1 MKKILFAISFLFAAL
16 TGVSAQDH
24 WTLTHGNNE
33 GAAGNTVVI
42 ATLNLGTSQS
52 ATGTDP
58 FWDEYEVAAFIG
70 NEVRAC
76 QMGFEFYHPQTQDAN
91 FFALTV
97 AGNFD
102 QAGTADNGKTITF
115 KMYNHITGIEY
126 NLTASKTCKFDP
138 EQEIIGSPSD
148 PVELKA
154 VEVTDLAM
162 ADFSMKVGET
172 VTLTNHLTLTP
183 SNATM
188 PNNIQWQLGNYASK
202 FTLNGNKLTA
212 KEEGTFACFV
222 MLGEYN
228 PDFNTQ
234 PINKM
239 FTVTVNPAVE
249 RVEGFNISLPSKMV
263 QGVATTMKLTP
274 TNDAEVDL
282 AQLTVTEGAG
292 IEPYPWNLFNIG
304 TPKKNNDGSVS
315 VAITPQYPGE
325 GVIEVHY
332 ADLDIDPKT
341 VEVGVPLT
349 LKKGWQWVTLWAV
362 GDGEPSELF
371 GTAVDEVRSQSAL
384 LAYDATAGWY
394 GNLSLWN
401 IEGYK
406 LKANKDVAAANAYVQ
421 YGGYVNLYGGEIE
434 LLKAWTWIGY
444 PYVHAFA
451 PNKLQLQATNG
462 DRIVSKDDGF
472 VEYKNGSWTGT
483 LTQLKPYQS
492 YLYYNNSGAMG
503 MLNWE
508 SEENLVTAGARAA
521 DRLSLI
527 STDPVA
533 YLHRNQWDYDASP
546 FRDNMS
552 IVAVVSGL
560 TNPEHFSIGAFVGD
574 ECRGEGVYIDN
585 RFFITVHA
593 RGGEQISFRLS
604 DDQNGLLLD
613 IDQTVPM
620 SIMMGSVDAPVRLT
634 TPAIVNTEGIDDL
647 RIYDSR
653 FDRQCYD
660 LKGRKI
666 DNHQL
671 QRGIYIV
678 DGKKVVK

>member
-1 MKKILFAISFLFAAL
+1 MKNFLFVIFFLFAAL

-24 WTLTHGNNE
+24 WTPTHDDSE
-33 GAAGNTVVI
+33 GAAGNTIVL

-52 ATGTDP
+52 ATAGP
-58 FWDEYEVAAFIG
+58 MWEEYEVAAFIG
-70 NEVRAC
+70 SEVRAC
-76 QMGFEFYHPQTQDAN
+76 QMGSEFYHPQTQDAN

-97 AGNFD
+97 RGNFD

-126 NLTASKTCKFDP
+126 NLTATKTCKFDP
-138 EQEIIGSPSD
+138 EQMIGTAGD

-154 VEVTDLAM
+154 VEVTDLTM

-172 VTLTNHLTLTP
+172 VTLTTHLTLTP

-202 FTLNGNKLTA
+202 FTLSGNNLTA
-212 KEEGTFACFV
+212 LEEGTYACNV
-222 MLGEYN
+222 ILGEFN
-228 PDFNTQ
+228 PDYGTQ
-234 PINKM
+234 PIYKR

-249 RVEGFNISLPSKMV
+249 RVEGFNISLPSKMT
-263 QGVATTMKLTP
+263 QGIAKTMKLTP
-274 TNDAEVDL
+274 TNAAEVDL
-282 AQLTVTEGAG
+282 AQLTVTEGTG
-292 IEPYPWNLFNIG
+292 TEPYPWNLFTIG

-315 VAITPQYPGE
+315 VTITPQYPGE

-332 ADLDIDPKT
+332 ADLSIDPKT
-341 VEVGVPLT
+341 VEIGVPLT
-349 LKKGWQWVTLWAV
+349 LKQGWQWVTLWAV
-362 GDGEPSELF
+362 GNGEPSELF
-371 GTAVDEVRSQSAL
+371 GTAVDEVRSQFAL

-394 GNLSLWN
+394 GNLSPWN

-421 YGGYVNLYGGEIE
+421 YGGYVNLYGSEIE
-434 LLKAWTWIGY
+434 LLKAWTWVGY

-483 LTQLKPYQS
+483 LTQMKPYQS

-508 SEENLVTAGARAA
+508 SEENLVAAGSRAA
-521 DRLSLI
+521 EGPTLRQ
-527 STDPVA
+527 TDAVA
-533 YLHRNQWDYDASP
+533 YLHRHQWNYDASL

-552 IVAVVSGL
+552 IVAVVGGL
-560 TNPEHFSIGAFVGD
+560 IHPEQFSIGAFVGD
-574 ECRGEGVYIDN
+574 ECRGEGVCIDG
-585 RFFITVHA
+585 RFYITVHA

-604 DDQNGLLLD
+604 DDNNNQLFA

-620 SIMMGSVDAPVRLT
+620 GIMMGSIDAPVRLT
-634 TPAIVNTEGIDDL
+634 TPAFVDTEGINDI
-647 RIYDSR
+647 RIFDSR

-660 LKGRKI
+660 LQGRKVNGS
-666 DNHQL
+666 DHK
-671 QRGIYIV
+671 GVYIV
-678 DGKKVVK
+678 GGRKVVK